1 MFGRKDNR
9 KLMELQRELLAV
21 EKEEEYEEYEEYE
34 EESFD
39 EFLDDPEEDI
49 PEEAEE
55 DFTQEYT
62 DDGQGQYPNF
72 ANHYGRGS
80 PKRFEDI
87 DFFDEGDFDDGD
99 VLYQKDYRKAV
110 KKKKRQNFGLVI
122 LAILE
127 IIAIAAIALWWLSWM

>member
-1 MFGRKDNR
+1 MFGRKDDR

-21 EKEEEYEEYEEYE
+21 EKEEEYEEYE

-87 DFFDEGDFDDGD
+87 DCFDEGDFDDGD

>member
-21 EKEEEYEEYEEYE
+21 EEEEEYEEYE

-110 KKKKRQNFGLVI
+110 KKKKRQNFGLGI

-127 IIAIAAIALWWLSWM
+127 IIAIAAIALWCLSWM

>member
-1 MFGRKDNR
+1 MFGRKDDR

-21 EKEEEYEEYEEYE
+21 EEEEEYEEYGEYE